1 MIPDRRQTGFTL
13 IEMIVVMVITGILA
27 GMASV
32 FIVGPVESY
41 LDTVRRN
48 TLTGTA
54 DLALQRM
61 GRDLQRALPHSVR
74 VTSSGGKTYLEFL
87 ELRTGGSYR
96 TDTTGALAND
106 AACTAASAR
115 LEFTLADTCLRSKG
129 DIPLF
134 SEIVSGV
141 SGDFLVI
148 ANAGT
153 TGLDAYENGAVTG
166 GNKARITATAD
177 PGTGEDSLAFESI
190 TLQTPSPGERFHVVS
205 GPVTYVCDP
214 TGGTLRRY
222 WGYAI
227 QATQPSDTAAAPLSS
242 ASQASIASAVS
253 QCTFTLPAI
262 AGTHANLVGLSLT
275 LTQDGE
281 SATYY
286 HQVHVT
292 NRP

>member
-1 MIPDRRQTGFTL
+1 MTPDRRQAGFTL
-13 IEMIVVMVITGILA
+13 IEMIVVMVITSILA
-27 GMASV
+27 GMASM

-54 DLALQRM
+54 DLALARI

-74 VTSSGGKTYLEFL
+74 VTSNGGKTYLEYL
-87 ELRTGGSYR
+87 EVRSGGSYR

-106 AACTAASAR
+106 EACTAASAR

-129 DIPLF
+129 EIPLR
-134 SEIVSGV
+134 SEIV

-214 TGGTLRRY
+214 TAGSLRRY

-227 QATQPSDTAAAPLSS
+227 QAAQPNDTAAAPL
-242 ASQASIASAVS
+242 AATSQALIANAVS
-253 QCTFTLPAI
+253 QCAFVLPA

-286 HQVHVT
+286 QGTHVT

>member
-1 MIPDRRQTGFTL
+1 MIPNRHQAGFTL
-13 IEMIVVMVITGILA
+13 IEMIVVMVIMGILA
-27 GMASV
+27 GIASV

-54 DLALQRM
+54 DLALQRI

-74 VTSSGGKTYLEFL
+74 VTSSGGKTYLEYL
-87 ELRTGGSYR
+87 VLRTGGSYR

-115 LEFTLADTCLRSKG
+115 LDFTLADTCLRSKG
-129 DIPLF
+129 EIPLR
-134 SEIVSGV
+134 SEIL

-153 TGLDAYENGAVTG
+153 TGLNAYENGAITG

-227 QATQPSDTAAAPLSS
+227 QAAQPNDTAAAPLSA
-242 ASQASIASAVS
+242 ASQALIASAVS
-253 QCTFTLPAI
+253 QCAFVLPAT

-275 LTQDGE
+275 LTQNGE

-286 HQVHVT
+286 QQAHVT

>member
-1 MIPDRRQTGFTL
+1 MIPNRHQAGFTL
-13 IEMIVVMVITGILA
+13 IEMIVVMVIMGILA
-27 GMASV
+27 GIASV

-54 DLALQRM
+54 DLALQRI

-74 VTSSGGKTYLEFL
+74 VTSSGGKTYLEYL
-87 ELRTGGSYR
+87 VLRTGGSYR

-115 LEFTLADTCLRSKG
+115 LDFTLADTCLRSKG
-129 DIPLF
+129 EIPLR
-134 SEIVSGV
+134 SEIL

-153 TGLDAYENGAVTG
+153 TGLNAYENGAITG
-166 GNKARITATAD
+166 GNKARSTATAD

-190 TLQTPSPGERFHVVS
+190 TLQPPSPGERFHVVS

-227 QATQPSDTAAAPLSS
+227 QAAQPNDTAAAPLSA
-242 ASQASIASAVS
+242 ASQALIASAVS
-253 QCTFTLPAI
+253 QCAFVLPAI

-275 LTQDGE
+275 LTQNGE

-286 HQVHVT
+286 QQAHVT